1 MSKSLVSHSG
11 QGLLLCYFVS
21 VAVAGAGSHQGMFHV
36 AGGDRVYP
44 TARGSGSALIGA
56 DL

>member
-1 MSKSLVSHSG
+1 MSKNLVSHSG
-11 QGLLLCYFVS
+11 QGLLLCYFVI

-36 AGGDRVYP
+36 AGGDRVHH
-44 TARGSGSALIGA
+44 TARGSGSAFIGA